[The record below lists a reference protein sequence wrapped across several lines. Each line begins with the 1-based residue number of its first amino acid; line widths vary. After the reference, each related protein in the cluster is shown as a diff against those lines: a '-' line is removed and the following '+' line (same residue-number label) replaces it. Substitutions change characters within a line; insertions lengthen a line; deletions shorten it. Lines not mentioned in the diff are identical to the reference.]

1 MQDLGDNKI
10 RNIIQNIL
18 SSRGDEFSWV
28 SNTPEYYDDYDDQE
42 ILEEPQSISS
52 PSLTTLNNIR
62 NLCDVIQSNIVNSNT
77 TDESF
82 LSMGLMEIENKLKD
96 FNDTLNSLM
105 NYNNNQAMNNQ
116 PQILTGD
123 IVLS

>member
-1 MQDLGDNKI
+1 MQDLGDNKV

-18 SSRGDEFSWV
+18 SSRGDEFTWV
-28 SNTPEYYDDYDDQE
+28 SNSPEYYDDYDDQE

>member
-77 TDESF
+77 TDEAF

>member
-1 MQDLGDNKI
+1 MQDLGDNKVK
-10 RNIIQNIL
+10 NIIQNIL

>member
-1 MQDLGDNKI
+1 MQDLGDNKVK
-10 RNIIQNIL
+10 NIIQNIL

-28 SNTPEYYDDYDDQE
+28 SNSPEYYDDYDDQE

>member
-1 MQDLGDNKI
+1 MQDLGDNKVK
-10 RNIIQNIL
+10 NIIQNIL

-28 SNTPEYYDDYDDQE
+28 SNSPEYYDDYDDQE
-42 ILEEPQSISS
+42 TFEEPQSISS